1 MVETAFDFTSTL
13 QSGESYRI
21 LSNETEVYQIY
32 QIQKGLLTFT
42 FVSMNNRNKGIGSSK
57 WSIVANFSIAF

>member
-57 WSIVANFSIAF
+57 